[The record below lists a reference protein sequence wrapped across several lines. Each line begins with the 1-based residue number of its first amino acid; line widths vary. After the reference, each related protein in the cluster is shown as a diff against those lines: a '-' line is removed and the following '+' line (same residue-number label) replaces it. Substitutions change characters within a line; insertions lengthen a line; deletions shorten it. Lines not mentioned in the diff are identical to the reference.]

1 MEAKLNFHKL
11 NRIFDFAN
19 FTIFLGQQSSNHKNS
34 LHEYLRHL
42 SSQAILVCHPNVEA
56 MKKEGVSME
65 EIFSVKWKE
74 FQGKQENMSII
85 INLLDKQKKL

>member
-1 MEAKLNFHKL
+1 
-11 NRIFDFAN
+11 
-19 FTIFLGQQSSNHKNS
+19 
-34 LHEYLRHL
+34 
-42 SSQAILVCHPNVEA
+42 